1 VLRQGLKNTDDP
13 ALDYSLGLL
22 LIRQQRRDDAI
33 GALRTA
39 AQRAPTVPR
48 YAYVYALALDSAG
61 RRGEAIGVLEA
72 AHGRA
77 TGDRDILVALVSLTQ
92 QSGDT
97 AAAQRWGAE
106 LQALQRGADACR
118 G

>member
-1 VLRQGLKNTDDP
+1 M
-13 ALDYSLGLL
+13 
-22 LIRQQRRDDAI
+22 
-33 GALRTA
+33 
-39 AQRAPTVPR
+39 PR

-61 RRGEAIGVLEA
+61 RHGEAIGVLEA

-92 QSGDT
+92 QSGDG

-106 LQALQRGADACR
+106 LQALQRED
-118 G
+118 